1 MTDPRPFPPPPDHAP
16 TVGRTTWWTNT
27 PPEPTVIVLTAEPD
41 PEQPQEQPRRRL
53 LPDVRWRPGAAV
65 VAITPGIW
73 WAHTLTDPELTTSGA
88 YVISGVAVVITAAV
102 DHARGW
108 WITRAALYTALIG
121 PTLALPARP
130 LLNLITYL
138 ITGVAS

>member
-1 MTDPRPFPPPPDHAP
+1 MNHPRPIPPPPDHAP
-16 TVGRTTWWTNT
+16 TVGRVTYWSNT
-27 PPEPTVIVLTAEPD
+27 PPEPTIIVLPAA
-41 PEQPQEQPRRRL
+41 EQPQEQPKRRL

-88 YVISGVAVVITAAV
+88 YVLSGVVVVITGAA

-108 WITRAALYTALIG
+108 WITRAALYTTLIG
-121 PTLALPARP
+121 PVLALPARP
-130 LLNLITYL
+130 LLDLITYL
-138 ITGVAS
+138 ITGVAQ